1 MKTQEIPCYVK
12 IVTKS
17 PVYYE
22 RLSALDASFLG
33 FEERNARWHE
43 AAVMVFEAAELRTA
57 DGGLDFERI
66 LNNYE
71 WSFEVVPRYRQRLA
85 KVPILDHPVWVDD
98 PSFNVRYHIRQIAL
112 PQPADERILKR
123 VCGYLLE
130 LPLDMEKP
138 LWEVWVIDGLEHD
151 QFAIVTKIHH
161 CMADGISGLG
171 IIQALLGLQPFARE
185 GNPPPWTP
193 RPAPGG
199 VDLVKSEMRRRI
211 RAPLQLLESLKD
223 PGKALRDA
231 REVADGLV
239 EASKLGWRPAS
250 KTLFNPKRIGPH
262 RRFDWTEI
270 SLREIKEAKSRLGGT
285 VNDVVLA
292 TAAGALG
299 HFLREHRTTTRGID
313 FRTLIPVNVRDK
325 KEKKLGNRVA
335 MVMAKLPVGERDPV
349 ERLRRVTKT
358 MQTLKGSK
366 QALGVAW
373 LESLADK
380 VGGRFFMELSRSAT
394 RARPFNVAVTNVP
407 GPQIPLYFLESKMT
421 AIYPMMPLFPN
432 QALAIAVVSYDGK
445 VFWGFNSDWDAL
457 PDVHDLVEGIGEQ
470 FGELLA
476 AADAAHPDSSVGV
489 QPSSPS

>member
-1 MKTQEIPCYVK
+1 MPE
-12 IVTKS
+12 S
-17 PVYYE
+17 YYE

-33 FEERNARWHE
+33 FEERNTRWHE
-43 AAVMVFEAAELRTA
+43 AAVMVFDAKPLRNGG
-57 DGGLDFERI
+57 GGLDFERI

-71 WSFEVVPRYRQRLA
+71 WSFETVPRYRQRIA
-85 KVPILDHPVWVDD
+85 KVPFLDHPVWVDD

-138 LWEVWVIDGLEHD
+138 PWEVWIVDGLEND

-171 IIQALLGLQPFARE
+171 IIQTLLGVQPFARK
-185 GNPPPWTP
+185 GTPPTWTA

-199 VDLVKSEMRRRI
+199 LELVRAEVNRRI
-211 RAPLQLLESLKD
+211 RAPLELLTAFKSPDE
-223 PGKALRDA
+223 ALDNARDVL
-231 REVADGLV
+231 EGLL

-250 KTLFNPKRIGPH
+250 NTPFNPKSIGPH
-262 RRFDWTEI
+262 RRFDWTGL
-270 SLREIKEAKSRLGGT
+270 SLARIKEAKARLGGT
-285 VNDVVLA
+285 INDVVLA

-299 HFLREHRTTTRGID
+299 RFLREHRTSTTNID
-313 FRTLIPVNVRDK
+313 FRTLIPVSVRGK

-335 MVMAKLPVGERDPV
+335 MVMAKLPVGEHDPV
-349 ERLRRVTKT
+349 ARLQQVIETTKR
-358 MQTLKGSK
+358 LKGSK

-373 LESLADK
+373 LEGLADK
-380 VGGRFFMELSRSAT
+380 IGGRFFTELSRSAT
-394 RARPFNVAVTNVP
+394 RSRPFNVAVTNVP
-407 GPQIPLYFLESKMT
+407 GPQFPLYFLESKMN

-432 QALAIAVVSYDGK
+432 QALAIAVLSYDGR

-457 PDVHDLVEGIGEQ
+457 PDVHSLVAAIGEQ
-470 FGELLA
+470 FDELHTA
-476 AADAAHPDSSVGV
+476 ATGTRSTHLTI
-489 QPSSPS
+489 

>member
-1 MKTQEIPCYVK
+1 MADA
-12 IVTKS
+12 
-17 PVYYE
+17 YYD

-43 AAVMVFEAAELRTA
+43 AAVMLLDAAPLRNA
-57 DGGLDFERI
+57 DGGLDFDRI
-66 LNNYE
+66 VNNYE
-71 WSFEVVPRYRQRLA
+71 WSFEAVPRYRQRLA
-85 KVPILDHPVWVDD
+85 KVPFLDHPVWVDD
-98 PSFNVRYHIRQIAL
+98 PTFNVRYHIRQIAL

-138 LWEVWVIDGLEHD
+138 PWEVWVVDGLEHD

-171 IIQALLGLQPFARE
+171 IIQALLGLQPFHRE
-185 GNPPPWTP
+185 GTPPPWAP

-199 VDLVKSEMRRRI
+199 LELVKAEMRRRL
-211 RAPLQLLESLKD
+211 RAPLELLEPLRAPSE
-223 PGKALRDA
+223 ALGRA
-231 REVADGLV
+231 REVIDGLI

-250 KTLFNPKRIGPH
+250 KTPFNPKSIGPH
-262 RRFDWTEI
+262 RRFDWTDL
-270 SLREIKEAKSRLGGT
+270 SLREIKDAKSRLGGT

-299 HFLREHRTTTRGID
+299 QFLREHRTATTNID
-313 FRTLIPVNVRDK
+313 FRTLIPVSVRDK

-335 MVMAKLPVGERDPV
+335 MIMAELPVGEHDPV
-349 ERLRRVTKT
+349 VRLRRVIDT
-358 MQTLKGSK
+358 MRKLKSSK

-380 VGGRFFMELSRSAT
+380 FGGRFFVELSRSAT
-394 RARPFNVAVTNVP
+394 RNRPFNVAVTNVP
-407 GPQIPLYFLESKMT
+407 GPQIPLYFLESRMT

-432 QALAIAVVSYDGK
+432 QALAIAVLSYDGK

-457 PDVHDLVEGIGEQ
+457 PDVHNLVEGVGAE
-470 FGELLA
+470 FEELRA
-476 AADAAHPDSSVGV
+476 AAEAASDSGASFHVN
-489 QPSSPS
+489 S

>member
-1 MKTQEIPCYVK
+1 MPE
-12 IVTKS
+12 S
-17 PVYYE
+17 YYE

-43 AAVMVFEAAELRTA
+43 AAVMVFDAKPLRSGGA
-57 DGGLDFERI
+57 GLDFERI

-71 WSFEVVPRYRQRLA
+71 WSFETVPRYRQRIA
-85 KVPILDHPVWVDD
+85 KVPFLDHPVWVDD

-138 LWEVWVIDGLEHD
+138 PWEVWIVDGLEND

-171 IIQALLGLQPFARE
+171 IIQTLLGVQPFERK
-185 GNPPPWTP
+185 GNPPAWTA

-199 VDLVKSEMRRRI
+199 LELVRAEVNRRI
-211 RAPLQLLESLKD
+211 RAPLELLTALKSPD
-223 PGKALRDA
+223 EALDNARDVL
-231 REVADGLV
+231 EGLI

-250 KTLFNPKRIGPH
+250 NTPFNPKSIGPH
-262 RRFDWTEI
+262 RRFDWTGL
-270 SLREIKEAKSRLGGT
+270 SLARIKEAKARLGGT
-285 VNDVVLA
+285 INDVVLA

-299 HFLREHRTTTRGID
+299 RFLREHRTSTTNID
-313 FRTLIPVNVRDK
+313 FRTLIPVSVRGK

-335 MVMAKLPVGERDPV
+335 MVMAKLPVGEHDPV
-349 ERLRRVTKT
+349 ARLEQVIETTKR
-358 MQTLKGSK
+358 LKGSK

-373 LESLADK
+373 LEGLADK
-380 VGGRFFMELSRSAT
+380 IGGRFFTELSRAAT
-394 RARPFNVAVTNVP
+394 RSRPFNVAVTNVP
-407 GPQIPLYFLESKMT
+407 GPQFPLYFLESKMN

-432 QALAIAVVSYDGK
+432 QALAIAVLSYDGR

-457 PDVHDLVEGIGEQ
+457 PDVHSLVEAIGEQ
-470 FGELLA
+470 FAELHA
-476 AADAAHPDSSVGV
+476 AATGTRSTHLTI
-489 QPSSPS
+489 

>member
-1 MKTQEIPCYVK
+1 MPE
-12 IVTKS
+12 S
-17 PVYYE
+17 YYE

-43 AAVMVFEAAELRTA
+43 AAVMVFDAKPLRNGG
-57 DGGLDFERI
+57 GGLDFERI

-71 WSFEVVPRYRQRLA
+71 WSFETVPRYRQRIA
-85 KVPILDHPVWVDD
+85 KVPFLDHPVWVDD

-138 LWEVWVIDGLEHD
+138 PWEVWIVDGLEND

-171 IIQALLGLQPFARE
+171 IIQTLLGVQPFARK
-185 GNPPPWTP
+185 GTPPAWTA

-199 VDLVKSEMRRRI
+199 LELVRAEVNRRI
-211 RAPLQLLESLKD
+211 RAPLELLTVLKSPD
-223 PGKALRDA
+223 EALDNARDVL
-231 REVADGLV
+231 EGLI

-250 KTLFNPKRIGPH
+250 NTPFNPKSIGPH
-262 RRFDWTEI
+262 RRFDWTGL
-270 SLREIKEAKSRLGGT
+270 SLARIKEAKARLGGT
-285 VNDVVLA
+285 INDVVLA

-299 HFLREHRTTTRGID
+299 HFLREHRTSTTNID
-313 FRTLIPVNVRDK
+313 FRTLIPVSVRGK

-335 MVMAKLPVGERDPV
+335 MVMAKLPVGEHDPV
-349 ERLRRVTKT
+349 ARLQQVIETTKR
-358 MQTLKGSK
+358 LKGSK

-373 LESLADK
+373 LEGLADK
-380 VGGRFFMELSRSAT
+380 IGGRFFTELSRSAT
-394 RARPFNVAVTNVP
+394 RSRPFNVAVTNVP
-407 GPQIPLYFLESKMT
+407 GPQFPLYFLESKMN

-432 QALAIAVVSYDGK
+432 QALAIAVLSYDGR

-457 PDVHDLVEGIGEQ
+457 PDVHSLVEAIGEQ
-470 FGELLA
+470 FAKLHA
-476 AADAAHPDSSVGV
+476 AAMGTRSTHLTI
-489 QPSSPS
+489 